1 MKLPDPPAL
10 TDSSDEEPTQEENAE
25 DEWETDLQEWKASVR
40 KSYTD
45 ARSRRARMNDRSS
58 VKSGEVGSLKEIM
71 IGYAG
76 AVEEAPEWE
85 ELEMNVDS
93 GASVTV
99 IGPDMV
105 KAVQAKGARPD
116 VKYEV
121 ADGSYIE
128 HLGEKN
134 FTAITDAGLEHYM
147 TAQVTD
153 VNKALLSVS
162 KIVSKGCRVVFDED
176 SS

>member
-1 MKLPDPPAL
+1 
-10 TDSSDEEPTQEENAE
+10 
-25 DEWETDLQEWKASVR
+25 
-40 KSYTD
+40 
-45 ARSRRARMNDRSS
+45 
-58 VKSGEVGSLKEIM
+58 M
-71 IGYAG
+71 IRYAG

-99 IGPDMV
+99 IGRDMV
-105 KAVQAKGARPD
+105 KAVQTKGARPD

-153 VNKALLSVS
+153 VNNALISVS
-162 KIVSKGCRVVFDED
+162 QIVSKGCRVVFDED
-176 SS
+176 SSYIENKSSGDWVPLEQRHGMYVLRMWVPKARQNPF

>member
-1 MKLPDPPAL
+1 M
-10 TDSSDEEPTQEENAE
+10 
-25 DEWETDLQEWKASVR
+25 
-40 KSYTD
+40 
-45 ARSRRARMNDRSS
+45 
-58 VKSGEVGSLKEIM
+58 
-71 IGYAG
+71 
-76 AVEEAPEWE
+76 
-85 ELEMNVDS
+85 EMAVDS

-99 IGPDMV
+99 IGRDMV
-105 KAVQAKGARPD
+105 KAVQAKGAIPD

-134 FTAITDAGLEHYM
+134 FVALTDAGLEHHM

-162 KIVSKGCRVVFDED
+162 KLVSKGCKVVFDED
-176 SS
+176 SSYIENKSSGDWVPLEQRHGMYVLRMWVPKTQQSPF

>member
-1 MKLPDPPAL
+1 M
-10 TDSSDEEPTQEENAE
+10 
-25 DEWETDLQEWKASVR
+25 V
-40 KSYTD
+40 
-45 ARSRRARMNDRSS
+45 
-58 VKSGEVGSLKEIM
+58 
-71 IGYAG
+71 GYAG

-85 ELEMNVDS
+85 EIEMNVDS

-134 FTAITDAGLEHYM
+134 FTAVTDAGLEHHM

-162 KIVSKGCRVVFDED
+162 KLVSKGCRVVFDGDESYIENKTSGD
-176 SS
+176 WFPLEEKNGMYVLKLWIPKQQGRPI

>member
-1 MKLPDPPAL
+1 M
-10 TDSSDEEPTQEENAE
+10 S
-25 DEWETDLQEWKASVR
+25 
-40 KSYTD
+40 
-45 ARSRRARMNDRSS
+45 DRSS

-99 IGPDMV
+99 IGRDMV

-147 TAQVTD
+147 TDPVTD
-153 VNKALLSVS
+153 VTKALLSVS
-162 KIVSKGCRVVFDED
+162 KVVSKGCRVVFDED
-176 SS
+176 SSYIENKSSGAWSQLEERNGMYVLNMWIGKGQQRPC